1 MRLATTAV
9 VRGPSTKLHVR
20 GTWSARDDRTAS
32 AVWLGVLWVGII
44 AGFGVDFPRY
54 LRENPPAP
62 LVVHLHGAVFSVWM
76 FLLTAQ
82 VTLVLRDRIA
92 WHRKLGWFMAGWA
105 CLMAV
110 MGPWA
115 AMASHIVNL
124 HSPSSDPPFISVQF
138 VDIAGF
144 LILLACGIALRKNP
158 AAHRRMMILATV
170 SFADPG
176 YSRFSEWLIP
186 TEPASLLSWFFY
198 VFYGNVLLIVLM
210 TAWDWWRGRLMRS
223 FVIGAAATLVGEI
236 VASILYFWGPWKTL
250 TLGWVVACA
259 RHYS

>member
-1 MRLATTAV
+1 MATTALL
-9 VRGPSTKLHVR
+9 RGPSTKLHVR

-54 LRENPPAP
+54 LRENPSAP
-62 LVVHLHGAVFSVWM
+62 LVVHLHGAVFSIWM
-76 FLLTAQ
+76 LLLTAQ
-82 VTLVLRDRIA
+82 VILVLRDRIG
-92 WHRKLGWFMAGWA
+92 WHRKLGWIMVGWA

-124 HSPSSDPPFISVQF
+124 HGPSSDPPFISVQF

-144 LILLACGIALRKNP
+144 LILLAWGIALRKNP

-176 YSRFSEWLIP
+176 YARFSEWLIP
-186 TEPASLLSWFFY
+186 TKPASVLPWFFY
-198 VFYGNVLLIVLM
+198 TFYGNVLLIVLM
-210 TAWDWWRGRLMRS
+210 TIWEWWRGRLMRS
-223 FVIGAAATLVGEI
+223 FVIGAAATLVGEF
-236 VASILYFWGPWKTL
+236 VASVLYFWGPWKTV
-250 TLGWVVACA
+250 TLSWIVACA
-259 RHYS
+259 RHFS

>member
-1 MRLATTAV
+1 MATTVV
-9 VRGPSTKLHVR
+9 VRGPSTKLHAR

-62 LVVHLHGAVFSVWM
+62 VVAHVHGAVFSVWM
-76 FLLTAQ
+76 LLLTAQ
-82 VTLVLRDRIA
+82 VILVLRDRIA

-115 AMASHIVNL
+115 AMASQVVNL
-124 HSPSSDPPFISVQF
+124 HSPSLDPPFFSVNILDIS
-138 VDIAGF
+138 GF
-144 LILLACGIALRKNP
+144 LILLAWGITLRKNP

-170 SFADPG
+170 SLADPG
-176 YSRFSEWLIP
+176 YARFSEWVIP
-186 TEPASLLSWFFY
+186 TEPASVLPWFFY

-223 FVIGAAATLVGEI
+223 FVIGAAATLVGEL
-236 VASILYFWGPWKTL
+236 VASVLYFWGPWKTL
-250 TLGWVVACA
+250 TLSWVVACA
-259 RHYS
+259 RHFS